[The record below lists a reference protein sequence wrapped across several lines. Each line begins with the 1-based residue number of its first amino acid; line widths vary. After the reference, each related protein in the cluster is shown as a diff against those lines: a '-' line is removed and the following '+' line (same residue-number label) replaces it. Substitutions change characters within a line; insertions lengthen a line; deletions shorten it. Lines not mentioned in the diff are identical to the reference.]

1 MKTAFLFPG
10 QGSQSIGMLAALA
23 EQFPLVKEVFVEAGD
38 CIDLDLWGLAQSGP
52 EEKLNQTE
60 FTQPAL
66 LAADVAVWRVWQ
78 SIHGRTPDYL
88 AGHSLG
94 EYSALVAADCL
105 SLVDGIKLVAKRGQ
119 LMQAATPAGTGAMAA
134 IIGLDDD
141 KVEAACAQAA
151 SAGIVSAANYNSP
164 GQVVIA
170 GEKAAIEKACEQ
182 CSELGARRAIMLAVS
197 VPSHCALMQPA
208 AEQLALSFSELS
220 LKSAQIPV
228 VHNTDA
234 TLSSGSDSIQ
244 EHLLEQLYLPVR
256 WHSSVQWMLDN
267 DVAAFAECGPGKV
280 LSGLNRRIARRLPI
294 AALNSPDTMLAT
306 AAQWNEFE

>member
-10 QGSQSIGMLAALA
+10 QGSQSIGMLADLA
-23 EQFPLVKEVFVEAGD
+23 EQFTLVKDVFAESSD
-38 CIDLDLWGLAQSGP
+38 CLGLDLWGLAQQGP

-66 LAADVAVWRVWQ
+66 LAADMAVWRVWQ
-78 SIHGRTPDYL
+78 SINGRPPDYL

-94 EYSALVAADCL
+94 EYSALVAAGCL
-105 SLVDGIKLVAKRGQ
+105 SLADGIKLVAKRGQ

-134 IIGLDDD
+134 IIGLDDAQ
-141 KVEAACAQAA
+141 VEAACTQAT
-151 SAGIVSAANYNSP
+151 SAGIVSPANYNSP

-170 GEKAAIEKACEQ
+170 GEKAAVEKACEY

-208 AEQLALSFSELS
+208 AEQLALSFPDLN

-234 TLSSGSDSIQ
+234 TLSAGSDSIQ

-267 DVAAFAECGPGKV
+267 EVAAFAECGPGKV
-280 LSGLNRRIARRLPI
+280 LSGLNRRIARRVPI
-294 AALNSPDTMLAT
+294 AALENPETMQTT
-306 AAQWNEFE
+306 AAQWSEFE